1 MLTDSL
7 SVSSL
12 FTSAASPKGQMQN
25 NIDLREVLLA
35 HGIETSPRSPPPPP
49 PNKPLFSRKPLDTKP
64 PLGRCYLSQPPI
76 SVTLLRVV
84 A

>member
-7 SVSSL
+7 SVSSQ

-25 NIDLREVLLA
+25 NIDLREALLA
-35 HGIETSPRSPPPPP
+35 HGIETSPPPPPP
-49 PNKPLFSRKPLDTKP
+49 P
-64 PLGRCYLSQPPI
+64 PPI
-76 SVTLLRVV
+76 NPCFHENRWTQNLPWVAVTCHNPRL

>member
-7 SVSSL
+7 SVSSQ

-35 HGIETSPRSPPPPP
+35 HGIETSPRSPPP

>member
-25 NIDLREVLLA
+25 NIDLGGVLLA
-35 HGIETSPRSPPPPP
+35 HRIETSPRSPPPPH
-49 PNKPLFSRKPLDTKP
+49 KPLFSRKPLDTKP